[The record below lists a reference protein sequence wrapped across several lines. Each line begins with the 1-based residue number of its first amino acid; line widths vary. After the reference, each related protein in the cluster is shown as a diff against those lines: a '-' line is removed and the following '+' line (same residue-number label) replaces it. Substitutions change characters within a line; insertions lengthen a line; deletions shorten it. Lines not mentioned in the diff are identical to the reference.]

1 MDEKIRAS
9 LEWILQQLIEAEA
22 TSVIEA
28 GRHERSEGR
37 MTQRTGWRPR
47 LLSTPR
53 RRRRVGDSPYAD
65 LSHLRRRNPFADL
78 WMSQPRPLD
87 SVVIKCVLCRIA

>member
-1 MDEKIRAS
+1 VTLTESDLSELLAALKAGEMDEKIRTS

-37 MTQRTGWRPR
+37 MTQRTGYRPR

-53 RRRRVGDSPYAD
+53 RRRRVGDPRTRT
-65 LSHLRRRNPFADL
+65 SH
-78 WMSQPRPLD
+78 
-87 SVVIKCVLCRIA
+87 I